1 MNQLL
6 TKLLDLD
13 TLGVRGLEGVEFSFE
28 RPLAP
33 WAWALVIAGA
43 LGLAWWSYRRLTG
56 SRVMRAALCVLRA
69 ALLVALVVLIAGP
82 QLVERTE
89 RTERDWVLMLIDRSE
104 SLSIEDAPGASA
116 ARRTRD
122 AQARAA
128 IREHWSSLRDL
139 ADARELVWLGF
150 DAGVFDLRVERE
162 QPVAPQTSADGQDQ
176 TPAPRPQL
184 ASVDLGQ
191 PSGQRTAI
199 GAAIEQALRRA
210 AARPLSGVVILSDGR
225 SADEPSRA
233 SLRQLQADRIP
244 VFAFPLG
251 DPSAAGD
258 LAIRSVQGPGVAFTG
273 DLAPVTVQLERVGGD
288 ADAPASP
295 ATVRLIDTKTG
306 LTLAERRVEL
316 GDEPSTIT
324 LTTRADDPG
333 DQDWAVEI
341 IADDPDLIE
350 ANNTQALTVRLID
363 EPMRVLYIDGGPRW
377 EQRYLKNLLIR
388 ERSIVSSNLILSPQF
403 RYLQEGD
410 EEISRLPESPE
421 EWARFDAIILG
432 DVSPEVFT
440 TSQLE
445 TLRDHIA
452 QRGGG
457 LLWIAGPSFVPSDW
471 FGTPLAD
478 LIPVVSA
485 AGQIAPFT
493 SDIVVEP
500 APLAERLGVMRLG
513 RSAEAPWPAEL
524 SDPRTG
530 WSALRWAQRIDPGLL
545 KPAAEPLAFA
555 RPLSSSEERYP
566 LVVTMRFGAGRS
578 IYAATDEIWR
588 WRYGRGEALPERFW
602 LQLVRMLGRESLARS
617 GQSAILEAAPQR
629 AVIDQPVRL
638 ALTLLDQSLI
648 DTGFGSVAVRVE
660 RTPRAGEEPP
670 PPLEL
675 TLAPE
680 SSGPD
685 TGIRASARS
694 FATTWLPSEA
704 GEWSIRPIE
713 PGLASLGLSVSID
726 VSLPDDEMRTPQ
738 TDHALLDRLSNETGG
753 RLLQSSDFSR
763 LAELLPNRRERL
775 ISERTESLW
784 DSPLALIVIV
794 TLLTLEWIGRRFIR
808 LI

>member
-1 MNQLL
+1 VNELL

-13 TLGVRGLEGVEFSFE
+13 SLGLRGLDGIEFSFE

-33 WAWALVIAGA
+33 WAWALVIAAA

-56 SRVMRAALCVLRA
+56 SRVMRAILCALRA

-104 SLSIEDAPGASA
+104 SLSIGDAPGATLD
-116 ARRTRD
+116 RRTRD

-128 IREHWSSLRDL
+128 IREHWNSLREL
-139 ADARELVWLGF
+139 SDAREVVWLGF

-162 QPVAPQTSADGQDQ
+162 LPLAPSAPADAQDQQ
-176 TPAPRPQL
+176 TPAQRPRL
-184 ASVDLGQ
+184 ASIDLG
-191 PSGQRTAI
+191 PPTGQRTAI
-199 GAAIEQALRRA
+199 GAALEQALRRA

-233 SLRQLQADRIP
+233 ALRQLQADRIP
-244 VFAFPLG
+244 VFALPLG

-316 GDEPSTIT
+316 GDEPQTIT

-333 DQDWAVEI
+333 DQDWSVEI
-341 IADDPDLIE
+341 VADDPDLIE

-363 EPMRVLYIDGGPRW
+363 EPMRVLFIDGGPRW

-410 EEISRLPESPE
+410 EEISQLPESPE
-421 EWARFDAIILG
+421 EWAKFDAVILG
-432 DVSPEVFT
+432 DVSPAVFT
-440 TSQLE
+440 PNQLE

-471 FGTPLAD
+471 FGTALAD
-478 LIPVVSA
+478 LIPIVSA

-493 SDIVVEP
+493 SEIVVNP

-513 RSAEAPWPAEL
+513 RSAEEPWPEEL

-555 RPLSSSEERYP
+555 RPLDGSGEQYP
-566 LVVTMRFGAGRS
+566 LVITMRFGAGRS

-602 LQLVRMLGRESLARS
+602 LQLVRMLGRESLSRS
-617 GQSAILEAAPQR
+617 GQLAVLEASPQR

-648 DTGFGSVAVRVE
+648 DTGFGSVAVRIE
-660 RTPRAGEEPP
+660 RTPRPGEEPP
-670 PPLEL
+670 SPLEL

-680 SSGPD
+680 SSGGAGLS
-685 TGIRASARS
+685 TARS

-704 GEWSIRPIE
+704 GEWTVRPIE

-726 VSLPDDEMRTPQ
+726 VTLPDDEMRTPQ
-738 TDHALLDRLSNETGG
+738 TDHALLERLSSETGG
-753 RLLQSSDFSR
+753 RMLESADFGR

-775 ISERTESLW
+775 ISERAESLW

-794 TLLTLEWIGRRFIR
+794 TLLTLEWLGRRLIR